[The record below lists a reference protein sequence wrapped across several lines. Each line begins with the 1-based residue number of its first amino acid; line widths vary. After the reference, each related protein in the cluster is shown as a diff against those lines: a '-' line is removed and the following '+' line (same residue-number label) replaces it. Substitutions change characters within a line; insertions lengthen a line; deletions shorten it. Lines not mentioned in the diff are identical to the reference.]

1 MSNYSSE
8 AAEQV
13 MRISLEGTEVAL
25 KLVGSGAKQLTILL
39 YAALNGQKRSR
50 GKTRLVSLLK
60 SGKELKVFALKD
72 SDMDLFRRE
81 AKKYGILF
89 TMLKDNTVNDGIT
102 DIMVK
107 AEDASRVNYIFERFK
122 LATVDMGSVLQEV
135 DKALEEKAISE
146 GEKKILTND
155 EKTDAYVDKIL
166 AWSEEAGKANP
177 TRAQDGGQDQQS
189 MNSKA
194 QKSKPVEAARD
205 TTVKRPVKEELEE
218 IKAEMAKKEKSSAKT
233 KAKSR
238 AKQPKTKEVR

>member
-8 AAEQV
+8 AAEQI

-50 GKTRLVSLLK
+50 GKTRLMSLLK
-60 SGKELKVFALKD
+60 SGKALKVFALKD
-72 SDMDLFRRE
+72 SELDLFRKE

-122 LATVDMGSVLQEV
+122 LATVEMGSVLQDV
-135 DKALEEKAISE
+135 DKAIEERTE
-146 GEKKILTND
+146 NENKILTND
-155 EKTDAYVDKIL
+155 EKTDAFLEKVI
-166 AWSEEAGKANP
+166 AGSGETRKVNP
-177 TRAQDGGQDQQS
+177 TQARDGEPDPQS
-189 MNSKA
+189 MNLKA
-194 QKSKPVEAARD
+194 QKSKPEEAAKD
-205 TTVKRPVKEELEE
+205 TAAKRPVKEELEE
-218 IKAEMAKKEKSSAKT
+218 IKAEMSEKEKSAAKT
-233 KAKSR
+233 KTRSR
-238 AKQPKTKEVR
+238 AKQAKVKEAR